1 MELEA
6 VQMLQKAPNLQQ
18 NYEELEYVRAEMY
31 EPWDVVPSST
41 MSTSSLD
48 VQLLLSS
55 QSV

>member
-18 NYEELEYVRAEMY
+18 NYEELEYVKGEMN
-31 EPWDVVPSST
+31 EPWDVPSST

-48 VQLLLSS
+48 VQPLLSS